1 MDNPIKNTEKAEAF
15 ITWGDESDKQEALSQ
30 VSDNLDHYDGVQK
43 SLGGFR
49 RSFLD
54 IEPQRSVRTGFTR
67 EDYNRFRSEEAVPQ
81 LQKEA
86 IQMCMTAY
94 DKVGII
100 RNVIDLMGDFAC
112 HGINIVHPNKRIEK
126 FYRKWFE
133 KIGGRDRSERFLNTL
148 YRCGN
153 VIVKRRTAK
162 INKKIEND
170 LKKSIGSPDM
180 EIEKLQVNKRE
191 IPWKHDFLNPLS
203 IEVLGGNLASF
214 VGDKQY
220 ALKVSKLVRGM
231 TKRAF
236 QGGSKY
242 NANLASQLPPDLQ
255 QAIKEGQD
263 LIPLDPSKI
272 SVFHYKKDDWLL
284 WANPMIYAILDDVIM
299 LEKMKLAD
307 ISALDGAI
315 SNIRLWS
322 LGDLDNKILPTK
334 NAINKLRN
342 ILAGN
347 VGGGTMGLVW
357 GKELKFT
364 ESSTQVY
371 RFLGKEKYEPVLT
384 NIYAGLGVP
393 PTLTGMASGGGG
405 SFTNNFI
412 SLKTLVERLEYGR
425 SVLVSFWQEEVERVR
440 QAMGF
445 RLPAKIHF
453 DTMVLSDEATEKN
466 LLIQLA
472 DRNIISSETIVERF
486 GEIPEIE
493 KIRIRREDRDRKKEV
508 IPQQAGPYHNPQH
521 RNDLEKIALTK
532 DAISPQDLGLVPSDE
547 TGNHPFSDPD
557 DRRSDQKIEE
567 KKEEDKDKQ
576 DERDE
581 KKFDKQEERKENNPT
596 GRPEDGRPRLAK
608 DKQKRKQKD
617 VQPRTAADSSFVN
630 LTLWTSKA
638 QKTIA
643 DIVHK
648 PLLAFY
654 DKKNLRSLTKKES
667 DELEY
672 IKLCI
677 LCNLQPYVDIDAEII
692 NRILKDQSNI
702 DLTTSN
708 VVSELKKEFA
718 DKNDRNP
725 TIEEVRH
732 IHVSAYAI
740 VRN

>member
-1 MDNPIKNTEKAEAF
+1 MD
-15 ITWGDESDKQEALSQ
+15 
-30 VSDNLDHYDGVQK
+30 
-43 SLGGFR
+43 
-49 RSFLD
+49 
-54 IEPQRSVRTGFTR
+54 
-67 EDYNRFRSEEAVPQ
+67 
-81 LQKEA
+81 
-86 IQMCMTAY
+86 
-94 DKVGII
+94 
-100 RNVIDLMGDFAC
+100 
-112 HGINIVHPNKRIEK
+112 
-126 FYRKWFE
+126 
-133 KIGGRDRSERFLNTL
+133 
-148 YRCGN
+148 
-153 VIVKRRTAK
+153 
-162 INKKIEND
+162 
-170 LKKSIGSPDM
+170 
-180 EIEKLQVNKRE
+180 
-191 IPWKHDFLNPLS
+191 
-203 IEVLGGNLASF
+203 
-214 VGDKQY
+214 
-220 ALKVSKLVRGM
+220 
-231 TKRAF
+231 
-236 QGGSKY
+236 
-242 NANLASQLPPDLQ
+242 
-255 QAIKEGQD
+255 
-263 LIPLDPSKI
+263 
-272 SVFHYKKDDWLL
+272 
-284 WANPMIYAILDDVIM
+284 
-299 LEKMKLAD
+299 
-307 ISALDGAI
+307 
-315 SNIRLWS
+315 
-322 LGDLDNKILPTK
+322 
-334 NAINKLRN
+334 
-342 ILAGN
+342 
-347 VGGGTMGLVW
+347 LVW
-357 GKELKFT
+357 GPELKFT

-472 DRNIISSETIVERF
+472 DRNIISSETVVERF

-532 DAISPQDLGLVPSDE
+532 DAMSPQDLGLVPSDD

-557 DRRSDQKIEE
+557 DRRSDQQIEE
-567 KKEEDKDKQ
+567 KKEEQKDKQ

-677 LCNLQPYVDIDAEII
+677 LCNLQPYVDIDAEVI
-692 NRILKDQSNI
+692 NQILKDQSSV

-725 TIEEVRH
+725 TIEELRH